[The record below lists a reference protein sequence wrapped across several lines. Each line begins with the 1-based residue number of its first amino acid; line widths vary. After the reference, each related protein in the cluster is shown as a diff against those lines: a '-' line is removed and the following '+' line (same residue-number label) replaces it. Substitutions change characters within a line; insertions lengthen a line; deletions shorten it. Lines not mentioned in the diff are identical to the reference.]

1 VDIRRVPGIR
11 PLAADYVQNF
21 SALAPFY
28 AGDPASRDAWSSVIA
43 RRQAHVRNPKAI
55 ADVVAAQQR
64 RRGAPSAAIDAAARL
79 ADPRTVAIVTGQ
91 QAGLFGGPLY
101 TLFKAITALKLADR
115 IREDHGVPTVAV
127 FWTDAEDHDWDE
139 VRSCTILDP
148 SLNPATVALDARAG
162 TPALPVARVP
172 VDGSIDPA
180 LSQLAE
186 SLPSTEFTPSLLAD
200 LRACYPPETGMADAF
215 ARWMEHVLGPHGL
228 VVFDS
233 SDAAAKPLV
242 QDIFEKE
249 LSAPGETSRRAAA
262 AGADLA
268 RRGYHAQVEPAAD
281 AVALF
286 YFTSTPDLKV
296 GATYGERVPIRSAD
310 GNVQIGD
317 RLVSRDELVAEA
329 RTTPARFSPNVLLR
343 PIVQDALFPTAAYVA
358 GPNELAYLG
367 QLRGVYEHFGVP
379 MPLMY
384 PRATATL
391 VDAAAARFLSKYDV
405 PLETLQP
412 RDDAGLNALLKTQ
425 IPEAV
430 DRALAQAATSI
441 DAAMT
446 RLADAM
452 PALDPTLEGAARNT
466 LGRMQHDLQ
475 SLQNKVIQA
484 AKRRDDTLRRQY
496 TRTRAIAF
504 PNGHAQE
511 RTIGFVSFLDQY
523 GPALVD
529 RLLTQ
534 LPLDLGHHWILT
546 V

>member
-1 VDIRRVPGIR
+1 
-11 PLAADYVQNF
+11 
-21 SALAPFY
+21 
-28 AGDPASRDAWSSVIA
+28 
-43 RRQAHVRNPKAI
+43 
-55 ADVVAAQQR
+55 
-64 RRGAPSAAIDAAARL
+64 
-79 ADPRTVAIVTGQ
+79 
-91 QAGLFGGPLY
+91 
-101 TLFKAITALKLADR
+101 
-115 IREDHGVPTVAV
+115 
-127 FWTDAEDHDWDE
+127 
-139 VRSCTILDP
+139 
-148 SLNPATVALDARAG
+148 
-162 TPALPVARVP
+162 
-172 VDGSIDPA
+172 
-180 LSQLAE
+180 
-186 SLPSTEFTPSLLAD
+186 
-200 LRACYPPETGMADAF
+200 
-215 ARWMEHVLGPHGL
+215 
-228 VVFDS
+228 
-233 SDAAAKPLV
+233 
-242 QDIFEKE
+242 
-249 LSAPGETSRRAAA
+249 
-262 AGADLA
+262 
-268 RRGYHAQVEPAAD
+268 
-281 AVALF
+281 
-286 YFTSTPDLKV
+286 
-296 GATYGERVPIRSAD
+296 VPIRSAD